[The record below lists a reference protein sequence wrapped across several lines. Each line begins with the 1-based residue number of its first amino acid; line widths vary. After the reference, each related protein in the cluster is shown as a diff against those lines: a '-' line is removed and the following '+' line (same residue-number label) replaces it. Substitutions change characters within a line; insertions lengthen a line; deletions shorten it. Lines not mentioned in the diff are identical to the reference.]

1 MDVRVEMCV
10 TCGRP
15 MAGRFC
21 SDCGE
26 QAPHA
31 HSYSLRHFVEE
42 ALENL
47 IHLDGRVFRSFR
59 ALLLAPGQLPTDF
72 LRGRRKPYMGPVHM
86 FLVANL
92 IYFVL
97 QPFSG
102 FVPFT
107 TPLNIQT
114 SEFVWSG
121 LANRMVSSKLESRS
135 IEREEYRRR
144 FDETAHLQGKTL
156 VIIMVPLFALAAWA
170 LYRKARPFFV
180 EHLVFSFYA
189 FAFLL
194 IWIGVTTVLETR
206 LITVALH
213 HRYRLSGAFV
223 ELGSSA
229 VTLAPFGVYLYFASR
244 RTYGQ
249 GVGPTCAEDRRAD
262 RVADGRHH
270 GIPDDPVLHDVL
282 RDVRSA
288 RLRSL
293 AISELRR
300 GPA

>member
-1 MDVRVEMCV
+1 MDVGVETCV

-15 MAGRFC
+15 MTGRYC

-42 ALENL
+42 ALEHL
-47 IHLDGRVFRSFR
+47 IHLDGRVFRSFG
-59 ALLLAPGQLPTDF
+59 ALLTAPGHLPSDF
-72 LRGRRKPYMGPVHM
+72 LRGRRKPNMGPVHM
-86 FLVANL
+86 FLIANL
-92 IYFVL
+92 IYFIL

-107 TPLNIQT
+107 TPLDIQT
-114 SEFVWSG
+114 KAFVWSG
-121 LANRMVSSKLESRS
+121 LANRMVSARLESRS
-135 IEREEYRRR
+135 IKREDYRDR

-194 IWIGVTTVLETR
+194 IWIGVTTVIETWM
-206 LITVALH
+206 IGVSVH
-213 HRYRLSGAFV
+213 HGYRLGGSLIEA
-223 ELGSSA
+223 GSSA
-229 VTLAPFGVYLYFASR
+229 VTVVPFAVYLYFASR
-244 RTYGQ
+244 RVYGQ
-249 GVGPTCAEDRRAD
+249 RAGFTLLKT
-262 RVADGRHH
+262 A
-270 GIPDDPVLHDVL
+270 
-282 RDVRSA
+282 
-288 RLRSL
+288 SL
-293 AISELRR
+293 AAWLMAVLTAYRMILFFTTFY
-300 GPA
+300 AT

>member
-1 MDVRVEMCV
+1 MDVSAEKCV

-15 MAGRFC
+15 MAGRYC

-47 IHLDGRVFRSFR
+47 IHLDGRVVRSFR
-59 ALLLAPGQLPTDF
+59 ALLLAPGDLPSDF

-92 IYFVL
+92 IYFIL

-107 TPLNIQT
+107 TTMNIQT
-114 SEFVWSG
+114 SEFQWSG
-121 LANRMVSSKLESRS
+121 LATRMVSARLESRS
-135 IEREEYRRR
+135 IAREEYRRR

-170 LYRKARPFFV
+170 LYRRARPFFV

-189 FAFLL
+189 YAFLL
-194 IWIGVTTVLETR
+194 IWTGVTTVIETR
-206 LITVALH
+206 LIGFSVH
-213 HRYRLSGAFV
+213 HGYRPGGSLIEV
-223 ELGSSA
+223 GSSA
-229 VTLAPFGVYLYFASR
+229 VTVVPFAVYIYLASR
-244 RTYGQ
+244 RVYGER
-249 GVGPTCAEDRRAD
+249 VGPTLLKTALLTGWLMASIMTYRMILFFTTFYAT
-262 RVADGRHH
+262 
-270 GIPDDPVLHDVL
+270 
-282 RDVRSA
+282 
-288 RLRSL
+288 
-293 AISELRR
+293 
-300 GPA
+300 